1 MNGDLVNRLAPQL
14 WPQGDQLTTPQVYA
28 VLDGA
33 RAKRIVPMIRLSRL
47 EYACLYG
54 GRLSPALEAA
64 APYLV
69 HLTRT
74 AEFFR
79 HLIEDGWGRSWG
91 IITVVPPDVTIHQ
104 QRRHLRTLLR
114 VQDPDGRVLVFRFYD
129 PRVLRTFLPTCSGD
143 QAREVFGPIPTLAA
157 ESDDGDALI
166 AYTRRAD
173 GVAAHLVALTGHGEP
188 LAGTVAP
195 G

>member
-1 MNGDLVNRLAPQL
+1 MNGHLVERLAAQL
-14 WPQGDQLTTPQVYA
+14 WPEGDQLTTPQVYA

-33 RAKRIVPMIRLSRL
+33 RDKRIAPMIRLSRL
-47 EYACLYG
+47 EYVCLYG

-69 HLTRT
+69 HLTPN

-91 IITVVPPDVTIHQ
+91 IMTVVPPDVTIQQ

-143 QAREVFGPIPTLAA
+143 QAQEVFGPIPSIVA
-157 ESDDGDALI
+157 ESHDGAAMM
-166 AYTRRAD
+166 AYARRRD
-173 GVAAHLVALTGHGEP
+173 GVDAHVVPLSALAS
-188 LAGTVAP
+188 AGDGP
-195 G
+195 D

>member
-1 MNGDLVNRLAPQL
+1 MSGDLVNRLAAQL
-14 WPQGDQLTTPQVYA
+14 WPKGDQLTTPQVYA

-33 RAKRIVPMIRLSRL
+33 RDKRIVPMIRLSRL
-47 EYACLYG
+47 EYMCLYG

-69 HLTRT
+69 HLTPK
-74 AEFFR
+74 AAFFR
-79 HLIEDGWGRSWG
+79 QLVEDGWGQSWG
-91 IITVVPPDVTIHQ
+91 IITVVPPDVTLQQ

-143 QAREVFGPIPTLAA
+143 QAREVFGPIPSIVAESADAAAMIAYARRNHGVESHRVPLAA
-157 ESDDGDALI
+157 SQ
-166 AYTRRAD
+166 
-173 GVAAHLVALTGHGEP
+173 
-188 LAGTVAP
+188 AGGGSTN
-195 G
+195 